1 MQRHG
6 CRRADLVRIKLVN
19 DIQNWDGSLSF
30 HKDSILAA
38 DPASA
43 EALVL
48 SRAAVRLRTRPARAT
63 QPRAASDKQRSH

>member
-1 MQRHG
+1 MG
-6 CRRADLVRIKLVN
+6 ADLVRIKLVK

-30 HKDSILAA
+30 PKDSILVA

-48 SRAAVRLRTRPARAT
+48 SRAAVRLPTRSAWAT
-63 QPRAASDKQRSH
+63 ELRAAGGKQRSQ